1 MDNKTFIAIAM
12 LLLIVFLSLTQRRS
26 FKNKLRLQFLHN
38 LEEAGKK
45 PFRLRKYTFLTNA
58 SDEFKHIR
66 GVFDEWEK
74 ESKNIADYV
83 TGEEEKEALLDD
95 LKFLIRRAEHTI
107 EIEQSSSDRD
117 PTRIHKRKVFIEQAT
132 NQQGKIEAWE
142 VPAREE
148 IGFDFVILQG
158 FCILTFEES
167 AIVNLEI
174 EFQQQGIFK
183 VTWIDAGDAQLKQE
197 VIRREIKI
205 NKPARESI
213 RLLQP
218 KACGKFVIHDI
229 TNNVHEHIPA

>member
-1 MDNKTFIAIAM
+1 MDKESLIAIA
-12 LLLIVFLSLTQRRS
+12 LSLILVLWSLAQRRD

-45 PFRLRKYTFLTNA
+45 PFRHDKYTYLTNSA
-58 SDEFKHIR
+58 DEFKHIR

-74 ESKNIADYV
+74 EGKNIADLINNK
-83 TGEEEKEALLDD
+83 EEKEALLGD
-95 LKFLIRRAEHTI
+95 LEFLIKRAEHTI
-107 EIEQSSSDRD
+107 EIEQSSPDRD

-132 NQQGKIEAWE
+132 NQQSKIEAWE
-142 VPAREE
+142 APAREE
-148 IGFDFVILQG
+148 VSFDFVTLQG
-158 FCILTFEES
+158 FCILTLEGR
-167 AIVNLEI
+167 ATANLEI
-174 EFQQQGIFK
+174 EFQQAGLFN
-183 VTWIDAGDAQLKQE
+183 VTWIDAGDIQLKQE

-229 TNNVHEHIPA
+229 ANNTHEHIPA